1 MASDEIEGSGLTI
14 KIERGVD
21 GLSPKGL
28 SRLYELL
35 NRSWDKETEDQRDTV
50 QDSRFLPSLL
60 KQIGSVMQ
68 RDVLTVVV
76 EPYHVDA
83 VYRDSYYTCFS
94 GQHFDVDRFSTRIS
108 LFDGGF
114 SLEDII
120 FSNDHDIEDAF
131 IGSCVINPMER
142 GAIGRTLISPKYL
155 IDRGEGGCCLKR
167 RGVRT
172 SKFKITSFGRPLT
185 LETFPYRQQDE
196 LSYRCTEI
204 CLQNMIEYFSNEYAN
219 YGFVAG
225 GKIRELEG
233 QYTHE
238 RVLPSR
244 GISYETASR
253 TLSDM
258 GFYPRVHTDKPDA
271 SAFRRTLYYYAESGI
286 PTLVTMFNRYQR
298 VGHSLLCVGRGPM
311 RLDNESK
318 ESCQRRVLSRV
329 EDDDGKET
337 PEEGPIAALERLICR
352 DRGIS
357 CVLRNMA
364 DLYSDLIVMDD
375 NQLPFSERRDDQ
387 LSLHSGF
394 TIRQAVV
401 PLHRSMMLDASE
413 AESTVYA
420 ILEHPRFGL
429 LRNAG
434 QYLSEY
440 SSKSHGGDTTSQ
452 STVYLRLFLASTR
465 GFKRFRRETL
475 QGGRRLLYCTL
486 PLPHFVWV
494 CELYHR
500 DDLFNK
506 KQDEKSCRAF
516 GEIVIDATTNVRG
529 DQVSSVILSSYPGRV
544 TLREP
549 SNPSEHDAGIIDFEN
564 DNEYWIEP
572 YNRNLSLF

>member
-1 MASDEIEGSGLTI
+1 MASDRIGQSGLTI
-14 KIERGVD
+14 RIDRGAD
-21 GLSPKGL
+21 GLSPAGL
-28 SRLYELL
+28 SELYGLL
-35 NRSWDKETEDQRDTV
+35 NRNWGKEVKGRTQNV
-50 QDSRFLPSLL
+50 QDSRFLPHLL
-60 KQIGSVMQ
+60 ERIAGVMSQ
-68 RDVLTVVV
+68 DVLTVFI
-76 EPYHVDA
+76 EPCHVDA

-94 GQHFDVDRFSTRIS
+94 GQHFDMGRFSTRIT

-114 SLEDII
+114 LLEDII
-120 FSNDHDIEDAF
+120 FNDDRMLEDAF

-142 GAIGRTLISPKYL
+142 GAIGRTLLSPKYL
-155 IDRGEGGCCLKR
+155 IEGSEGDCCLKR

-172 SKFKITSFGRPLT
+172 SGFKITAFGRPLT

-225 GKIRELEG
+225 GTIRELEG

-258 GFYPRVHTDKPDA
+258 GFYPRVHTDKPDSA
-271 SAFRRTLYYYAESGI
+271 AFRRTLYYYAESGI
-286 PTLVTMFNRYQR
+286 PTLVTMFNRYQK
-298 VGHSLLCVGRGPM
+298 VGHSLLRVGRGRM
-311 RLDNESK
+311 RLENEAN
-318 ESCQRRVLSRV
+318 ESCQRRVLSHV
-329 EDDDGKET
+329 EDDDGRT
-337 PEEGPIAALERLICR
+337 PPEEGPMAALERLLHR
-352 DRGIS
+352 DRGTS

-364 DLYSDLIVMDD
+364 DLYSELIVMDD
-375 NQLPFSERRDDQ
+375 NQLPFSERGDDQ

-413 AESTVYA
+413 AESTVYG

-434 QYLSEY
+434 EYLAEY
-440 SSKSHGGDTTSQ
+440 SGKAHGGGAATQ
-452 STVYLRLFLASTR
+452 PTVYLRLFLASTR
-465 GFKRFRRETL
+465 GFKRLRRETL
-475 QGGRRLLYCTL
+475 QGGRRLLYSTL

-500 DDLFNK
+500 DSLFGEAPDK
-506 KQDEKSCRAF
+506 GKCRAF

-529 DQVSSVILSSYPGRV
+529 DQVSGVILSSYPGRV

-549 SNPSEHDAGIIDFEN
+549 SNPSERDACIIKFEN
-564 DNEYWIEP
+564 DDEYWIEP
-572 YNRNLSLF
+572 YDRNLSPL